1 MTNLKITLWLT
12 SILLVILPQIT
23 ARSQIVPDATLPNN
37 SIVTPNGNTLRIDG
51 GTTAGSNLFHSFRE
65 FSVPTGN
72 EAFFNNALAIENIIT
87 RVTGNNLSNIDG
99 LIRANGGAN
108 LFLLNPNGIVFG
120 PNARLEI
127 GGSFLASTANSLL
140 FEDGKFF
147 SATEPNGLP
156 LLTINVPM
164 GLQYGNNNGKIEVQG
179 IGHQI
184 IAQPITLFEQEIN
197 FQLQTPFVQT
207 PGVTGLQITPRKT
220 LALIGNDITFRGGT
234 VTAPGGHIELGSVR
248 EGFVTIDED
257 WKFNYDRVTNFGE
270 IELSKLSL
278 ADASGFHSG
287 SMQVRGQNLEMSDG
301 SLLLISNFG
310 EMPDS
315 LLNLQVEDFIT
326 VSNINIERPIVTA
339 ILTQSFGSG
348 AGSAISIKAQ
358 NLTIENDALI
368 GTRSYGNGD
377 AGPINVKVDNRIFVG
392 EVSSIPG
399 LSSPTLSTF
408 LLGSGDGQGFRVD
421 AKHIVASHGGS
432 LGAISFSR
440 TPITNGQVY
449 INSETIFLEGFNPFT
464 LTVTNIGNTIAGV
477 VVDNPEITRSGEAEV
492 VGNLLIDASAIRLK
506 DGGHIISDTTGNLNG
521 GNIIINAELIEVF
534 GTVPQG
540 IRSSLIGASAI
551 ENDEITQSFGSL
563 PFDVATGDAG
573 SVTINTNQL
582 RLYDEGRVTVEH
594 QGTGN
599 PGSLTINANEIL
611 IETEGNINASSN
623 SGEFGNIQLNANNL
637 TLKTG
642 GHITT
647 EARQDGDGGNIAIAT
662 NTLTLLDDSRITA
675 NAFQGRGGNIAIAT
689 QGLFQSPD
697 SAITASSNLG
707 INGTVTI
714 SNPEFDSSSV
724 LLQLSDELTDKS
736 DQINI
741 ACRDIDK
748 SSFIV
753 TGRGGIPESPLG
765 YISPVAGWEDNRYYS
780 VEDIIEAQASL
791 KPNSS
796 ESNLDLEEILNPPQP
811 LKEANSWIR
820 HSDGTI
826 ELVAL
831 EGQKLWILP
840 DCQLKNNENL

>member
-99 LIRANGGAN
+99 LIRANSGAN

-248 EGFVTIDED
+248 EGLVTIDED
-257 WKFNYDRVTNFGE
+257 WTFNYDRVTSFGE
-270 IELSKLSL
+270 IALSKLSL
-278 ADASGFHSG
+278 ADASGFDSG

-315 LLNLQVEDFIT
+315 LLNLQIEDSIK
-326 VSNINIERPIVTA
+326 VSGINPERPLVTA
-339 ILTQSFGSG
+339 ILTQSFGEG
-348 AGSAISIKAQ
+348 AGSAIAIKTQ
-358 NLTIENDALI
+358 NLTIEKDAFVA
-368 GTRSYGNGD
+368 TRSYSNGE
-377 AGPINVKVDNRIFVG
+377 AGSVNIKVDNDLFVG
-392 EVSSIPG
+392 GVSSIPG
-399 LSSPTLSTF
+399 LSSSSLSTF
-408 LLGSGDGQGFRVD
+408 LLASGDGREFRVD
-421 AKHIVASHGGS
+421 ARRIVANNG
-432 LGAISFSR
+432 GAIG
-440 TPITNGQVY
+440 PISYGNSQTNGTAY
-449 INSETIFLEGFNPFT
+449 INSETIILRGFNPFT
-464 LTVTNIGNTIAGV
+464 LTPTIIGNIIAGV
-477 VVDNPEITRSGEAEV
+477 TDNHPENPQLGEAETI
-492 VGNLLIDASAIRLK
+492 GNLLINASIIRLQ
-506 DGGHIISDTTGNLNG
+506 DGGHITSDTTGNRNG
-521 GNIIINAELIEVF
+521 GSVIINASELIEIS
-534 GTVPQG
+534 GTIPQG

-551 ENDEITQSFGSL
+551 ANDEITQSFGSL
-563 PFDVATGDAG
+563 PFDVATGNAG
-573 SVTINTNQL
+573 NVTINTNKL
-582 RLYDEGRVTVEH
+582 LINNEGRITVEH
-594 QGTGN
+594 QGIGN
-599 PGSLTINANEIL
+599 PGLLTINANETL

-623 SGEFGNIQLNANNL
+623 SGKFGNIILNASNL
-637 TLKTG
+637 TLRTG

-647 EARQDGDGGNIAIAT
+647 EAQQDGDGGNIEIAA
-662 NTLTLLDDSRITA
+662 NNLTLLDDSRITA

-707 INGTVTI
+707 INGIVTI